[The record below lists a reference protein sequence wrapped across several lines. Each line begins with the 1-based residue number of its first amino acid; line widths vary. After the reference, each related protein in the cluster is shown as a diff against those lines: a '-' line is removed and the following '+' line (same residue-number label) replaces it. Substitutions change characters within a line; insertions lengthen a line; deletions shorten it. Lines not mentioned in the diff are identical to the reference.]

1 MIAASH
7 PGYYCIV
14 PLLPPFYQFSTT
26 LLPILPLFRLFY
38 YFFTISTHSTP
49 KQNVGVI
56 EISGRAAPA
65 VFQSKPSGY
74 EPNNYL
80 IEWTA
85 VSHTRVFKFELLY
98 R

>member
-1 MIAASH
+1 MV
-7 PGYYCIV
+7 CI
-14 PLLPPFYQFSTT
+14 LQKNFDDFK
-26 LLPILPLFRLFY
+26 LF
-38 YFFTISTHSTP
+38 
-49 KQNVGVI
+49 QGVGVI
-56 EISGRAAPA
+56 EISGKAAPA

-85 VSHTRVFKFELLY
+85 VSHTPVFKFELLY